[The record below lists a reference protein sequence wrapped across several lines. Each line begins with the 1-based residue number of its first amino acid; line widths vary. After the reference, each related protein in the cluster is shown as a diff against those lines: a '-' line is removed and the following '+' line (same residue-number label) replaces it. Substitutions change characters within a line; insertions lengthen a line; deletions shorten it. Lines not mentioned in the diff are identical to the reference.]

1 MSNDFQQG
9 NQFNPYQSTPAT
21 FENKPPVFN
30 KVKVQAPAI
39 ALIVCGVLSLL
50 ASIYAVINAL
60 ISAPPPVPPNAPEF
74 MTEVM
79 KNTVGPIAA
88 IIQSI
93 FVVVAIGILLGGI
106 QMLRLKARGLA
117 IAASVLSMIN
127 IGSCCCILG
136 LPIGIWALVILLM
149 GDVKQAFDAN
159 SLS

>member
-1 MSNDFQQG
+1 
-9 NQFNPYQSTPAT
+9 
-21 FENKPPVFN
+21 
-30 KVKVQAPAI
+30 
-39 ALIVCGVLSLL
+39 L